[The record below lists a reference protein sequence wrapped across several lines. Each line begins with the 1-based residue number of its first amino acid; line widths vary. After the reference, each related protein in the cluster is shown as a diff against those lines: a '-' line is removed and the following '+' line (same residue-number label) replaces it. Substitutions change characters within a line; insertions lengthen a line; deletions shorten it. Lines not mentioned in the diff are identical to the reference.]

1 MGRSLVRRATGHIFY
16 ELIPATREP
25 KLAPPLP
32 TLQAS
37 ETLGLMVVMIMAV
50 AVCVRLET
58 SGRYDIPIAVL
69 LELRSKCN
77 NKPFFQVVAKPTG
90 ASAKDTDK

>member
-1 MGRSLVRRATGHIFY
+1 MGRSLVRRATGNIFY
-16 ELIPATREP
+16 ELISEP

-32 TLQAS
+32 TLQVS
-37 ETLGLMVVMIMAV
+37 ETLGLMEVMIMAV

-58 SGRYDIPIAVL
+58 SGRYDILIAVL

-77 NKPFFQVVAKPTG
+77 NKPSFSGSSKAYWRISKG
-90 ASAKDTDK
+90 HG